1 MELTTVERLK
11 LLEILPSEGDILA
24 LKILRKLRETLSFTE
39 DELKLIGARYEYAC
53 PFRSEVDGVLT
64 HCDNSGFFPIAPKCA
79 EHGILMVPT
88 GQTTMSLTPEVQTK
102 VKEIYMG
109 TQALTIAS
117 EALRRLNE
125 NKQLTE
131 AHISLYEKFFPPEE
145 KEPE

>member
-11 LLEILPSEGDILA
+11 LLEILPPEGDILT

-39 DELKLIGARYEYAC
+39 DELESIGARSEYAC
-53 PFRSEVDGVLT
+53 PFRGEVDGVLT
-64 HCDNSGFFPIAPKCA
+64 RCENSGFFPVAPKCA
-79 EHGILMVPT
+79 EHDILMVPT

-102 VKEIYMG
+102 VKEVHMG
-109 TQALTIAS
+109 PQAMGLAS

-131 AHISLYEKFFPPEE
+131 VHISLYDKFFPPVGEI
-145 KEPE
+145 PE